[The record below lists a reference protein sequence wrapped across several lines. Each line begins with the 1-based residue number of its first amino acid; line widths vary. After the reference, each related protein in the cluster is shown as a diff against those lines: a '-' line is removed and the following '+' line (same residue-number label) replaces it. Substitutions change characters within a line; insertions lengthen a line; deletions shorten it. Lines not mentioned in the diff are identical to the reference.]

1 MVAAITQEVR
11 ILLFGG
17 SGQLGKSII
26 YELEQRNVM
35 FFAPKS
41 DEMSLPLSK
50 TDIVGLIR
58 FNPTTII
65 NCAAWTN
72 VDLAETEPAQAL
84 LVNVLGTQSI
94 CDVAMGSGAT
104 LMHISTDYV
113 FSGDRTLPWLESD
126 KKFPVTVYGRSKS
139 YAEDIVLNQ
148 LDNKS
153 WIVRTAWLYSPYGR
167 NFPMT
172 ILKKLLFSEEKINV
186 VNDQIGQ
193 PTSAKQLATLLV
205 DMVINNFPKGI
216 YHGTNRGETSWFGFA
231 TALASLAGKET
242 SRVIPVSTSTHKSLA
257 ARPKYSVLSHT
268 GWKDSTIFTLASWED
283 ALQEMFP
290 KLIDA
295 LNEPG
300 ENR

>member
-17 SGQLGKSII
+17 SGQLGKSIVC
-26 YELEQRNVM
+26 ELDQRDVK

-41 DEMSLPLSK
+41 NEMSLPLSE
-50 TDIVGLIR
+50 TAIAELIR

-72 VDLAETEPAQAL
+72 VDLAEKEPAQAL
-84 LVNVLGTQSI
+84 LVNVLGTQNI

-113 FSGDRTLPWLESD
+113 FSGDSTSPWLETD
-126 KKFPVTVYGRSKS
+126 QKFPVTVYGRSKS
-139 YAEDIVLNQ
+139 YAEDIVLSQLGNQ
-148 LDNKS
+148 S
-153 WIVRTAWLYSPYGR
+153 WIVRTAWLYSPYR
-167 NFPMT
+167 KNFPMT
-172 ILKKLLFSEEKINV
+172 ILKKLLSSEENISV
-186 VNDQIGQ
+186 VDDQIGQ
-193 PTSAKQLATLLV
+193 PTSAKQLASVLV
-205 DMVINNFPKGI
+205 EMVVNDFPKGI

-242 SRVIPVSTSTHKSLA
+242 SRVIPISTSAHNSLA
-257 ARPKYSVLSHT
+257 VRPNYSVLSHA
-268 GWKDSTIFTLASWED
+268 GWKDSPIFTLESWEN

-290 KLIDA
+290 KLIGS
-295 LNEPG
+295 LSQHG
-300 ENR
+300 EK